1 MVLTM
6 NTFTSNYSQQLSDIF
21 SQRLRTD
28 NLQLPIFEPSQV
40 AQLLELPLFTSKVP
54 AGFPSPADDHLEASI
69 DLNQQYIEHPAA
81 TFLVRVQGHSMKDAG
96 IHSGDM
102 LIVDRSL
109 EPISGS
115 IVIAVVNG
123 ELTVKR
129 LVIENQQ
136 VWLKPENIDYEPLLI
151 TEEMDLHIW
160 GVVAHVI
167 HSL

>member
-1 MVLTM
+1 MIIS
-6 NTFTSNYSQQLSDIF
+6 TSNLPQQLSDIF
-21 SQRLRTD
+21 SQQLKTD
-28 NLQLPIFEPSQV
+28 NLELPILEPSQFV
-40 AQLLELPLFTSKVP
+40 ALLELPLFTSKVP
-54 AGFPSPADDHLEASI
+54 ASFGFPSPADDHLEASI
-69 DLNQQYIEHPAA
+69 DLNQQYVQHPAA
-81 TFLVRVQGHSMKDAG
+81 TFYVRVKGHSMKDAG

-109 EPISGS
+109 EAKSDS

-129 LVIENQQ
+129 LVLENQQ
-136 VWLKPENIDYEPLLI
+136 VWLKPENADYKPLLI

>member
-1 MVLTM
+1 MI
-6 NTFTSNYSQQLSDIF
+6 TFTSHFPQQLSDIF
-21 SQRLRTD
+21 SPQLKTD
-28 NLQLPIFEPSQV
+28 NLQLPIIGPSQLT
-40 AQLLELPLFTSKVP
+40 QHLELPLFTAMVP
-54 AGFPSPADDHLEASI
+54 AGFGFPSPADDHLEASI
-69 DLNQQYIEHPAA
+69 DLNQHYVQHPAA
-81 TFLVRVQGHSMKDAG
+81 TFYVRVKGHSMKDAG

-109 EPISGS
+109 EAKSGS

-129 LVIENQQ
+129 LVVENQK
-136 VWLKPENIDYEPLLI
+136 VWLKPENADYEPLLI
-151 TEEMDLHIW
+151 TEGMDLHVW